1 MQQQSND
8 MNYHTLQ
15 MMSDEKYPSEH
26 LLFEPLPSIVS
37 NRDYE
42 NNNDNNIEHFLNDED
57 DDYMQKGHP
66 LDGLEIKG
74 HVKVLSPV
82 LWSLTNIRFL
92 IMNNN
97 ELSRLPPEIGNLTK
111 LIHLDL
117 SKNRL
122 RTLPAQIGNLV
133 HLKRLYL
140 ENNQLKNLPYELGK
154 LNIEDIGLKN
164 NPLSD
169 EVLSLFA
176 RPYGTSEIMNY
187 LREKWKEFN
196 SFPKV
201 SYKMSLPWNNNDDN
215 NNNNNNSN
223 TIMLSG

>member
-1 MQQQSND
+1 
-8 MNYHTLQ
+8 
-15 MMSDEKYPSEH
+15 MMDDEKYPSEH
-26 LLFEPLPSIVS
+26 LLFEPLPPIVYS
-37 NRDYE
+37 RDDE
-42 NNNDNNIEHFLNDED
+42 NNSNNNNNIDHFLNDD
-57 DDYMQKGHP
+57 DDDDELLHKNHS

-97 ELSRLPPEIGNLTK
+97 ELNRLPPEIGNLTK

-122 RTLPAQIGNLV
+122 RSLPAQIGDLV

-164 NPLSD
+164 NPLGD

-187 LREKWKEFN
+187 LREKWKELN

-201 SYKMSLPWNNNDDN
+201 TYKVNRKEKCTKNKIRID
-215 NNNNNNSN
+215 
-223 TIMLSG
+223 